1 MELNL
6 SKIGVLSENISASTV
21 VTSSIGTRTTGTGT
35 SSNLARQKIF
45 SMVTNKFLGTT
56 VHFHPIIKND
66 VLECNGVISEQV
78 ETLLDDHEKILE
90 IGLLIVFEN
99 DRFFKNDKQPFF
111 IRLFFTKRLLTKG
124 LC

>member
-35 SSNLARQKIF
+35 SSNLARQRIF

-56 VHFHPIIKND
+56 VHFHPNIKND

-90 IGLLIVFEN
+90 YRVVN
-99 DRFFKNDKQPFF
+99 RF
-111 IRLFFTKRLLTKG
+111 RKRLLTIVFRFVFQSFLKTIV
-124 LC
+124 L